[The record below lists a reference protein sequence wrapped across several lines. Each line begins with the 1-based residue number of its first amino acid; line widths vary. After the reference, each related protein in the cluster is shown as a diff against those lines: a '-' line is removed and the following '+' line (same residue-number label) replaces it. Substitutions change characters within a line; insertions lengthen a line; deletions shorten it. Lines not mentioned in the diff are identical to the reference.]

1 MNKADAWWQDQP
13 AAAVDTIQKAVM
25 SGIPL
30 NLLQKNFD
38 ATQLIRVLTIA
49 ISMAN

>member
-1 MNKADAWWQDQP
+1 MWWSQQP
-13 AAAVDTIQKAVM
+13 ASAVDTIQKVAIM
-25 SGIPL
+25 MGIPGIPL

-38 ATQLIRVLTIA
+38 ATQLIRVLTPA